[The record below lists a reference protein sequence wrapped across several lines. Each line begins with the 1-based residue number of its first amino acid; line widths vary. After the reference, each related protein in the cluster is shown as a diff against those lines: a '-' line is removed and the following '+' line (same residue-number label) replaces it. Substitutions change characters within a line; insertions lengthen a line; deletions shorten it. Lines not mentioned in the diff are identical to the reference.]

1 MRPGWCGVAGV
12 GALPSMH
19 MCMYVTMWRGRLWVR
34 FGYDQLLTIQLLS
47 RLWVRFGYDP
57 GSDPAS
63 YLYQM
68 VLPPMKYVCVLPPSP
83 PSPPSP
89 TTSITNYL
97 YLYHAPHPTPH
108 TPHLTPHAPRPTPH
122 AWHDTGDTARQGER
136 AADRMRGREDER
148 ADRTPG
154 PFRSRPRL
162 HYRLLTLCPVP
173 TDPVGQSWPRGT
185 GSVGD
190 SVGEGMM

>member
-83 PSPPSP
+83 PSPP
-89 TTSITNYL
+89 
-97 YLYHAPHPTPH
+97 
-108 TPHLTPHAPRPTPH
+108 
-122 AWHDTGDTARQGER
+122 
-136 AADRMRGREDER
+136 
-148 ADRTPG
+148 
-154 PFRSRPRL
+154 
-162 HYRLLTLCPVP
+162 
-173 TDPVGQSWPRGT
+173 
-185 GSVGD
+185 
-190 SVGEGMM
+190 